1 MRKSLLL
8 LGIACMAAQ
17 PALSAKPRIIE
28 EMQFLRISPDGNTVV
43 SEIYGS
49 LSIVDLK
56 ANKTYDYVQ
65 DETGLVS
72 YSVGLG
78 NAVSNVG
85 IVVGGT
91 SSNSNAA
98 YWDNGRWIELK
109 ASDVEGASNLS
120 AGITPDGARICSSIG
135 NEKIALDSKTM
146 LVPGYWDR
154 NADGSYGDYHLLPHP
169 EKDVTGGN
177 PQFITALCISDDG
190 KVIAG
195 QERDARGMTH
205 RLIVYTQDDNGEW
218 SYRYPLEKYFNPDG
232 IVMPENPG
240 DSELMMPIPGD
251 FMSPEEKAA
260 YDEAVNN
267 YDWTSGAPYPMASDF
282 MTPEEIAAYEAE
294 LAIFNEE
301 YGKYNEKLMAF
312 FEAYEKVVSSSLTF
326 VLNDLY
332 MSPDG
337 RYLASTREVVIINPE
352 TLMPETIYYPVVVDL
367 ETGEYTQYD
376 EKNLLVT
383 GLGSDGTV
391 IGATNELG
399 EPRQARFIKDGK
411 ALSLVEYLQSVSPAN
426 AEWAVANMTHSVEQ
440 YFPDPDTG
448 EYYPEVVRMTI
459 TGTPIATPDLKTI
472 VTSVENIWANYDSYF
487 YGYVFDMTATSGVET
502 VVGTDARIALDN
514 AGNLVLSG
522 DVNDVKVYSLNGAC
536 LVSVANPG
544 NLVECG
550 LQKGIYVVS
559 AVLADG
565 SELKVKLVR

>member
-1 MRKSLLL
+1 
-8 LGIACMAAQ
+8 
-17 PALSAKPRIIE
+17 
-28 EMQFLRISPDGNTVV
+28 
-43 SEIYGS
+43 
-49 LSIVDLK
+49 
-56 ANKTYDYVQ
+56 
-65 DETGLVS
+65 
-72 YSVGLG
+72 
-78 NAVSNVG
+78 
-85 IVVGGT
+85 
-91 SSNSNAA
+91 
-98 YWDNGRWIELK
+98 
-109 ASDVEGASNLS
+109 
-120 AGITPDGARICSSIG
+120 
-135 NEKIALDSKTM
+135 
-146 LVPGYWDR
+146 
-154 NADGSYGDYHLLPHP
+154 
-169 EKDVTGGN
+169 
-177 PQFITALCISDDG
+177 
-190 KVIAG
+190 
-195 QERDARGMTH
+195 
-205 RLIVYTQDDNGEW
+205 
-218 SYRYPLEKYFNPDG
+218 
-232 IVMPENPG
+232 
-240 DSELMMPIPGD
+240 
-251 FMSPEEKAA
+251 
-260 YDEAVNN
+260 
-267 YDWTSGAPYPMASDF
+267 MASDF